1 MRLEP
6 ASSKAISYACR
17 NFHYA
22 KAVPA
27 NPLGFN
33 VFNNHK
39 EWCGVI
45 LYGTGATPNIARPY
59 QLSQGQVLELT
70 RMALNGK
77 QESTSKAMAIS
88 LRLIRQA
95 APLAQLIV
103 SYADIDQQHTGT
115 IYQATN
121 WIYEG
126 KCNVGSRTH
135 FIIHGKKT
143 HNKSVHSKGVRQTI
157 LDVRKYL
164 DPHATEFYSQ
174 GKHKYTYPLTN
185 EMRSHCITLAQPYPK
200 AREA

>member
-1 MRLEP
+1 MRLER

-22 KAVPA
+22 KVVPA

-33 VFNNHK
+33 VFNDRK

-59 QLSQGQVLELT
+59 KLSQGQVLELT

-77 QESTSKAMAIS
+77 QQSTSKAMAIS

-126 KCNVGSRTH
+126 KCNVDTRTH

-143 HNKSVHSKGVRQTI
+143 HNKSVHSKGLRQTI
-157 LDVRKYL
+157 SDVRKFL
-164 DPHATEFYSQ
+164 DPNATEFYSR
-174 GKHKYTYPLTN
+174 GKHKYLYPLN
-185 EMRSHCITLAQPYPK
+185 NKIRQRCSKLATPYP